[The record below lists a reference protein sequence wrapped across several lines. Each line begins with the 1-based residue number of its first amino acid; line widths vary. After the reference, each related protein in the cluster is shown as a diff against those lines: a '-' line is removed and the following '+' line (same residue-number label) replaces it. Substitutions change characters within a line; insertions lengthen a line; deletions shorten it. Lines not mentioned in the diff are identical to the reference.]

1 MFIYCICNNQVDLG
15 WIRVTRDVVVTNP
28 RVLTETLRAI
38 KLILLLV
45 SMDNS
50 RVTAC
55 SILVPT
61 LNLTIVI
68 SSPVSEPQ
76 LIRQEK
82 IMNKKIEASKLS
94 YFTKYPASITLE

>member
-68 SSPVSEPQ
+68 LSPVSEPQ